1 MGIPNLTTSTPPEIP
16 PTAQRNHEISG
27 RDSSDGSG
35 LRQRSSG
42 MAQKTQHTQHT
53 QRTARGP
60 ENASTEHRAA
70 RHRDVR
76 LFRFLFAILIVRPAL
91 STLVAAVKAAGLVET
106 LPGTGPFTVF

>member
-42 MAQKTQHTQHT
+42 MAQKTQHTQLQP
-53 QRTARGP
+53 QRTAPRTP
-60 ENASTEHRAA
+60 QQNIAQ
-70 RHRDVR
+70 
-76 LFRFLFAILIVRPAL
+76 LAIATPAL

-106 LPGTGPFTVF
+106 LSGTGPFTVFAPTN